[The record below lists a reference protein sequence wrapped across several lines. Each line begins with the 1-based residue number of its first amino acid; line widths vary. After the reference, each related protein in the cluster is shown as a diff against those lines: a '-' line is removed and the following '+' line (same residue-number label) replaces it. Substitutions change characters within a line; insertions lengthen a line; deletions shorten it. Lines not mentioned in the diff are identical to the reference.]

1 MSYYSVLKNQ
11 FTPSSLSPVL
21 FVNPYQNPFVNT
33 VDNNGTRQRGNIIDS
48 ATASTGQ
55 AFATAGTLGSKPIYN
70 GEGWY
75 FEGGA
80 QLTTGSTSDYN
91 FIHDGSNFDVWAT
104 VFVCPT
110 SSTTYARGILTNN
123 AFSNTNRGILL
134 RINSVAGNNSLE
146 FRCGNSSS
154 AFISLTAT
162 GAITPNTT
170 HVIRVTR
177 SGSSAKMYV
186 NGSQVASQTISL
198 SPGVG
203 NATGIM
209 TVVPNASAT
218 ANVYLKDV
226 VIFNKAL
233 TTNEAAKMNSRT
245 FKSITPAP
253 MNVYLLAGD
262 SNTAGRGVNSS
273 IASDLSGVI
282 DGVYIP
288 RLNALSGIDSSVWPG
303 KLQLGVNQTLISE
316 NISGQHGS
324 EMRFGKS
331 MGAVKDTFLIKYGIG
346 SIPLYQRASGD
357 WNVAT
362 SGSYYTIWITKVIP
376 QSINDLVHVY
386 RRTPVFRGF
395 IWTHGANDAFVGGSP
410 VTWARVGTTVTVTQS
425 AHGLLTGHKIPIT
438 ASSELG
444 AIPIGIY
451 TATKIDNNVF
461 TIVGIDSGATS
472 GTISYSAGS
481 KYKENLTAVLNGT
494 INHLTNTIFNPITGT
509 AGFTVNKLRVFIPET
524 RSGGGG
530 FSLQSYADVVAGQI
544 DVKNNYLTDNPTFV
558 GKVLGLHSESTED
571 LATSDTVHYTTAGY
585 DTLGQREADYFLPFN
600 NE

>member
-1 MSYYSVLKNQ
+1 MNSQMMGVMNGFNPMSY
-11 FTPSSLSPVL
+11 SPVL
-21 FVNPYQNPFVNT
+21 YVNPYKDAYVST
-33 VDNNGTRQRGNIIDS
+33 VDNNGLKQRGNIIDS
-48 ATASTGQ
+48 ATATTGQ
-55 AFATAGTLGSKPIYN
+55 SLANAGTLASKCVNN

-75 FEGGA
+75 FELGA

-91 FIHDGSNFDVWAT
+91 FLHDGTDFDIWAT
-104 VFVCPT
+104 IFVCPI
-110 SSTTYARGILTNN
+110 SGTYERAILTNN
-123 AFSNTNRGILL
+123 NYTNNNRGILF
-134 RINSVAGNNSLE
+134 RINSVAGNNNLK
-146 FRCGNSSS
+146 FTCGNNAANFINLS
-154 AFISLTAT
+154 AN

-186 NGSQVASQTISL
+186 NGSQVASQTIGL

-203 NATGIM
+203 NASGIM
-209 TVVPNASAT
+209 TVVPNGLAT
-218 ANVYLKDV
+218 ANLYLKDV
-226 VIFNKAL
+226 VIFNRAL
-233 TTNEAAKMNSRT
+233 TTNEATKMNSRT

-262 SNTAGRGVNSS
+262 SNTAGRGDNPS
-273 IASDLSGVI
+273 IAPDLTSAINGA
-282 DGVYIP
+282 YAS
-288 RLNALSGIDSSVWPG
+288 RLNALIDSSVWPG

-316 NISGQHGS
+316 NISTQHGS

-362 SGSYYTIWITKVIP
+362 SGSYYSNWITKVIP
-376 QSINDLVHVY
+376 QSISDLVHVY

-395 IWTHGANDAFVGGSP
+395 IWTHGANDAFVGGSS
-410 VTWARVGTTVTVTQS
+410 VTWARVGTTVTVTKS

-494 INHLTNTIFNPITGT
+494 INHLTNTIFNDITGT
-509 AGFTVNKLRVFIPET
+509 SGFTVNKLRVFIPET
-524 RSGGGG
+524 RSGGVG

-544 DVKNNYLTDNPTFV
+544 DIKNNYLIDNPTFV
-558 GKVLGLHSESTED
+558 GKVLAVHSESTED
-571 LATSDTVHYTTAGY
+571 LAMSDTIHYTTAGY

>member
-1 MSYYSVLKNQ
+1 MSY
-11 FTPSSLSPVL
+11 TPILY
-21 FVNPYQNPFVNT
+21 VNPYKDPYVAT
-33 VDNNGTRQRGNIIDS
+33 VDNNGLRQRGNIIDS
-48 ATASTGQ
+48 ATATTGQ
-55 AFATAGTLGSKPIYN
+55 ALTNAGTLLSKPIYN

-75 FEGGA
+75 FESGA
-80 QLTTGSTSDYN
+80 EMTTGINSSYN
-91 FIHDGSNFDVWAT
+91 FLHDGSNFDIWVT

-146 FRCGNSSS
+146 FRCGNIS
-154 AFISLTAT
+154 ATFISLTAI

-170 HVIRVTR
+170 HVIRITR

-186 NGSQVASQTISL
+186 NGVQVASQTISL
-198 SPGVG
+198 SPGIG
-203 NATGIM
+203 NASGIM

-218 ANVYLKDV
+218 ANLYLKDV
-226 VIFNKAL
+226 VIFNRAL
-233 TTNEAAKMNSRT
+233 TTNEAVKMNSRT
-245 FKSITPAP
+245 FKSITPTP

-273 IASDLSGVI
+273 IASDLTGAINGTYSS
-282 DGVYIP
+282 
-288 RLNALSGIDSSVWPG
+288 RLNALSAIDSSVWLG
-303 KLQLGVNQTLISE
+303 KLQLGINQTLISE
-316 NISGQHGS
+316 NISTQHGS

-331 MGAVKDTFLIKYGIG
+331 MGTIKDTFLIKYGIG

-362 SGSYYTIWITKVIP
+362 SGSYYSNWITKVIP

-395 IWTHGANDAFVGGSP
+395 TWTHGANDAFVGGSS
-410 VTWARVGTTVTVTQS
+410 VTWVRVGTTVTVTQS

-494 INHLTNTIFNPITGT
+494 VNYLTNTIFNPITGT
-509 AGFTVNKLRVFIPET
+509 AGFTVNKLRVFVPET

-544 DVKNNYLTDNPTFV
+544 DIKNNYLIDNPTFV
-558 GKVLGLHSESTED
+558 GKVLGVHSESTED
-571 LATSDTVHYTTAGY
+571 LATSDTVHYTTVGY
-585 DTLGQREADYFLPFN
+585 DTLGQREANYYLLYN

>member
-1 MSYYSVLKNQ
+1 MSSTSQMMGMMGGFN
-11 FTPSSLSPVL
+11 PSSISPVL
-21 FVNPYQNPFVNT
+21 YVNPYIDAYAST
-33 VDNNGTRQRGNIIDS
+33 VDNNGLRQRGNIIDS
-48 ATASTGQ
+48 ATATTGQ
-55 AFATAGTLGSKPIYN
+55 ALATAGTLGSKPIYN

-75 FEGGA
+75 FEVGA
-80 QLTTGSTSDYN
+80 QLSINSATDYN
-91 FIHDGSNFDVWAT
+91 FIHDGSDFDIWTTFFICPPAT
-104 VFVCPT
+104 
-110 SSTTYARGILTNN
+110 TTYFRSILSNNGVSNTGRGI
-123 AFSNTNRGILL
+123 S
-134 RINSVAGNNSLE
+134 INLNSTAGNNQLTVRVSN
-146 FRCGNSSS
+146 GTA
-154 AFISLTAT
+154 AFITFTLNNLVTVNGTNSL
-162 GAITPNTT
+162 
-170 HVIRVTR
+170 RLTR
-177 SGSSAKMYV
+177 SGSTARV
-186 NGSQVASQTISL
+186 FINGVLQGTQTISL

-203 NATGIM
+203 GSFDFMRFCSTSI
-209 TVVPNASAT
+209 ASA
-218 ANVYLKDV
+218 NLYLKDV
-226 VIFNKAL
+226 VIFNRAL
-233 TTNEAAKMNSRT
+233 TTTEAASMNSRT
-245 FKSITPAP
+245 FKSITPSP

-273 IASDLSGVI
+273 IASDL
-282 DGVYIP
+282 
-288 RLNALSGIDSSVWPG
+288 
-303 KLQLGVNQTLISE
+303 TSE
-316 NISGQHGS
+316 NISTQHGS

-346 SIPLYQRASGD
+346 SVPLYQRASGD

-362 SGSYYTIWITKVIP
+362 SGSYYSNWITKVIP
-376 QSINDLVHVY
+376 QSISDLVHVY

-395 IWTHGANDAFVGGSP
+395 IWTHGANDAFVGGSS
-410 VTWARVGTTVTVTQS
+410 VTWDRVGTTVTVTQS

-494 INHLTNTIFNPITGT
+494 INHLTNTISNPITGT
-509 AGFTVNKLRVFIPET
+509 SGFTVNKLRVFIPET

-544 DVKNNYLTDNPTFV
+544 DIKNNYLIDNPTFV
-558 GKVLGLHSESTED
+558 GKVLAVHSESTED
-571 LATSDTVHYTTAGY
+571 LAMSDTVHYTTAGY

>member
-1 MSYYSVLKNQ
+1 MNKGIILAQMMDGINPMSY
-11 FTPSSLSPVL
+11 SPVL
-21 FVNPYQNPFVNT
+21 YVNPYKDAYVST
-33 VDNNGTRQRGNIIDS
+33 VDNNGLRQRGNIIDS
-48 ATASTGQ
+48 ATATTGQ
-55 AFATAGTLGSKPIYN
+55 SLATAGTLLSKAVNN

-75 FEGGA
+75 FESGA
-80 QLTTGSTSDYN
+80 EMTTGTDSSYN
-91 FIHDGSNFDVWAT
+91 FLHDGSNFDIWVT

-110 SSTTYARGILTNN
+110 SYTTYARGILTNN
-123 AFSNTNRGILL
+123 GFSNTTRGILL

-146 FRCGNSSS
+146 FRCGNISS

-186 NGSQVASQTISL
+186 NGSQVASQTIGL
-198 SPGVG
+198 PPGVG

-209 TVVPNASAT
+209 TVVPKASAT
-218 ANVYLKDV
+218 ANLYLKDV

-245 FKSITPAP
+245 FKSITPSP

-273 IASDLSGVI
+273 IAPDLTSAINGA
-282 DGVYIP
+282 YAS
-288 RLNALSGIDSSVWPG
+288 RLNALIDSSVWPG
-303 KLQLGVNQTLISE
+303 KLQLGINQTLISE
-316 NISGQHGS
+316 DLSKHGS

-395 IWTHGANDAFVGGSP
+395 IWTHGANDAFVGGSS
-410 VTWARVGTTVTVTQS
+410 VTWVRVGTTVTVTKS

-509 AGFTVNKLRVFIPET
+509 SGFTVNKLRVFIPET

-544 DVKNNYLTDNPTFV
+544 DIKNNYLTDNPTFI
-558 GKVLGLHSESTED
+558 GKVLAVHSESTED